1 MTFDPQIHHRRSIR
15 LNDYDYSQAGLYF
28 VTIVTQG
35 RVPLFGEVVDG
46 EVRLN
51 RYGEIIQKWW
61 DALPGHFSNVETG
74 AFVIIPN
81 HVHGIIIIGDDRRG
95 TVPENRRGK
104 VPNNCRHGPRAP
116 RDPGCDPHIPGN
128 PGRGDPAP
136 TETDV
141 GTNRCVFQISIHQ
154 RNQCAE
160 RRAGNEM
167 LAAQLLR
174 TYHPQPA
181 RPRTDLALYRIQPCP
196 MG

>member
-74 AFVIIPN
+74 AFVIMPN

-95 TVPENRRGK
+95 TVP
-104 VPNNCRHGPRAP
+104 VPQEIKDGIPVPQETQGGGTPPLQKRTLGQIVAYFKYQSTKEINALKGGPVTK
-116 RDPGCDPHIPGN
+116 CW
-128 PGRGDPAP
+128 
-136 TETDV
+136 
-141 GTNRCVFQISIHQ
+141 Q
-154 RNQCAE
+154 RNYYEHIIRNQQDLE
-160 RRAGNEM
+160 LTWLYIESNP
-167 LAAQLLR
+167 AQWDKD
-174 TYHPQPA
+174 TDNPA
-181 RPRTDLALYRIQPCP
+181 RQNQP
-196 MG
+196 